1 MENAIL
7 ECFDSK
13 HYARLAFENKETY
26 SLNNPFPHIVFDNFL
41 PTEIAH
47 ALAKDYPNVENKN
60 NGWKYHKNENT
71 DRYFVEDTRAFG
83 KNLRLFAS
91 AVNSRSFLLFL
102 ETLTGISSLIPDPY
116 FMGGGAMATG
126 PGGFLKVHV
135 DFNWHQRLQSWR
147 RCNALFYLNPD
158 WKDDW
163 GGELELWSTDGKTKS
178 AEIKPLFNRVVVFT
192 TTKHSF
198 HGQPNET
205 RSPVDQFRKVFS
217 AFYYASERSEAIDES
232 PHYTRY
238 NEKNNDI
245 EAHRDSSPYSQ
256 QIIDDYLKGIV

>member
-1 MENAIL
+1 MERKIL

-13 HYARLAFENKETY
+13 HYARLAFASKDIY

-47 ALAKDYPNVENKN
+47 ALAAEYPNVEEKN
-60 NGWKYHKNENT
+60 SSWKYHKNENT

-83 KNLRLFAS
+83 ENLQLFAS

-126 PGGFLKVHV
+126 PGGFLNVHV

-147 RCNALFYLNPD
+147 RCNALFYLNSSWED
-158 WKDDW
+158 NW

-178 AEIKPLFNRVVVFT
+178 AEIKPCLTVLLFLPQLNIVITVNQIRQSRLLANSEKCF
-192 TTKHSF
+192 
-198 HGQPNET
+198 QPFIMLAKEVK
-205 RSPVDQFRKVFS
+205 S
-217 AFYYASERSEAIDES
+217 
-232 PHYTRY
+232 
-238 NEKNNDI
+238 
-245 EAHRDSSPYSQ
+245 
-256 QIIDDYLKGIV
+256 